1 MNKFEVQGSPMMA
14 GSCID
19 LLPLCPLLA
28 EVAGRA
34 GRVGGYRGGR
44 ARGGSGTGGG
54 ELNREFCFLLL
65 RLAFLLVLFYYS
77 CRDYRR

>member
-1 MNKFEVQGSPMMA
+1 MCDKTHTQRLSLAFQSSVHPRCCQKVVAFKFEVQGSPMMA

-44 ARGGSGTGGG
+44 ARDGSGTATA
-54 ELNREFCFLLL
+54 N
-65 RLAFLLVLFYYS
+65 
-77 CRDYRR
+77 